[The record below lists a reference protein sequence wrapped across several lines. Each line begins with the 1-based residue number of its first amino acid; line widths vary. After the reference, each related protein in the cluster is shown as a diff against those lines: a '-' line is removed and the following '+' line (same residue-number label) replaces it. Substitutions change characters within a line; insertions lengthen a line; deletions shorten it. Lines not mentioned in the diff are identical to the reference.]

1 MNYPLVSV
9 VMPVYN
15 VENFIDDAIDSILS
29 QSYSNFEFII
39 INDGSTDHTLELIK
53 KRFDN
58 RIVLINRK
66 RNAGNYACRN
76 IGCKMAKGEYICVMD
91 GDDIAMPNRI
101 YKQVEIMEKDTSL
114 MAIGSTFRLFN
125 GKIRYK
131 PIEYELIKICLLFNS
146 MIFHPSMMIRKSALQ
161 QIGYY
166 DELFQYA
173 SDYNLVCRLALHGKI
188 INIPDILMQYRVHD
202 NQISRAKKRDLI
214 DSAHQIRLN
223 YLQSC
228 GFELSTIEQS
238 LFSLLMSGVKP
249 ASNEKYI
256 ELITKMIHQN
266 RTLNCFEAS
275 GFNAFLNFFI
285 TEEVTSGEYGDA
297 EIIK

>member
-125 GKIRYK
+125 GTIRYK

-249 ASNEKYI
+249 ASNKKYI